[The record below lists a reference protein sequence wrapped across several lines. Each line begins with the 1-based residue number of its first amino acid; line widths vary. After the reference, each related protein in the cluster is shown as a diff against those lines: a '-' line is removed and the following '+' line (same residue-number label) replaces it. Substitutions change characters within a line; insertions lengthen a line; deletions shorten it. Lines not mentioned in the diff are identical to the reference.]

1 MKYDPLH
8 ILLMA
13 FAPLLLRTAL
23 YVLACKIRSIQIT
36 VMSCV
41 ILAGS
46 GVLLSIIP
54 LPLPMTISKI
64 LAVGLGMFLM
74 TRYTEAE
81 LYPDVLFIPLA
92 VEILSSVSTEYLL
105 VPLVQ

>member
-1 MKYDPLH
+1 MKYNSLQ
-8 ILLMA
+8 IVLLA

-23 YVLACKIRSIQIT
+23 YFLACKIRSIHIS
-36 VMSCV
+36 VMSCI

-54 LPLPMTISKI
+54 IPLPMAFSKS
-64 LAVGLGMFLM
+64 LAIGAAMFLM

-81 LYPDVLFIPLA
+81 LYPDVVFIPLT
-92 VEILSSVSTEYLL
+92 VEILSSVLTESLL
-105 VPLVQ
+105 APLAE